1 MIMILTILDKILK
14 KEKSQKLRSRTII
27 GILIITTVLFLVSG
41 NLPGEL
47 IKNVTDSFSFGTYDS
62 KIDGIR
68 NNMGCATI
76 VGKAETQGLACMQ
89 NVYNK
94 CNHIKM
100 YSFISSCLL
109 FVALILLIFN
119 APPKESKG
127 KYKISLFCVLVCLI
141 LISILNYIT
150 YILKTNSIKD
160 ENCGLKGIS
169 KNKMKYGHSYYLN
182 LVVNALL
189 FTSTGLM
196 MHKYQNILF

>member
-1 MIMILTILDKILK
+1 MILTILDKILK

-27 GILIITTVLFLVSG
+27 GFLIITAILILVSA

-47 IKNVTDSFSFGTYDS
+47 IKNVTDSFDFGTYDS

-94 CNHIKM
+94 CNDIKM
-100 YSFISSCLL
+100 YSFISSCLI
-109 FVALILLIFN
+109 FVALLLLVFN
-119 APPKESKG
+119 SPPKESKG
-127 KYKISLFCVLVCLI
+127 KYKISLFCVVVCSV

-150 YILKTNSIKD
+150 YVLKNNSIRD
-160 ENCGLKGIS
+160 ENCGLKDIS
-169 KNKMKYGHSYYLN
+169 KNKMKYGSSYYLN
-182 LVVNALL
+182 LVVNGLL
-189 FTSTGLM
+189 FISTGLM
-196 MHKYQNILF
+196 MHKYQKILF